1 MNIQNVW
8 YVCIYNISLFTL
20 PNRTC
25 MYCRASRKSIHSMKS
40 CANIS
45 ASLVRS
51 NNPNEVT
58 LQSNNAT
65 SIEGDAHNKQNAF
78 SDTLVTCPL
87 DNCAFSSCSL
97 NGDMFDAK
105 NLQPILRER
114 CGNIFINIVPK
125 IGARSLLVPIILLK
139 LTFLYIIPK
148 IFERM
153 GPFLCNL
160 ASLFVSMPAS
170 SRIKEFLK

>member
-1 MNIQNVW
+1 
-8 YVCIYNISLFTL
+8 
-20 PNRTC
+20 
-25 MYCRASRKSIHSMKS
+25 MKA

-65 SIEGDAHNKQNAF
+65 FIEGDANNKQNAF

-114 CGNIFINIVPK
+114 CGNIFIYIVPK
-125 IGARSLLVPIILLK
+125 IGARSII
-139 LTFLYIIPK
+139 IIPYYYSDTN
-148 IFERM
+148 IFIYYSR
-153 GPFLCNL
+153 NL
-160 ASLFVSMPAS
+160 VIYIYIL
-170 SRIKEFLK
+170 